1 MNGIDEGTRYVT
13 LELHNTQLE
22 RIEALI
28 ERNLARQEAIA
39 ANTRA
44 DFAEIKGDLK
54 TLNAKVDGI
63 EKTLNARIDG
73 LEKRV
78 DARIDGLEKKV
89 DARIDGLED
98 AIAMT
103 NMRIDDLKSQ
113 QSNTLTRWGIIIAVG
128 VCVVQ
133 VITSI
138 VLQFIH

>member
-39 ANTRA
+39 ANMRA
-44 DFAEIKGDLK
+44 DIGELRGEIK
-54 TLNAKVDGI
+54 AVH
-63 EKTLNARIDG
+63 
-73 LEKRV
+73 
-78 DARIDGLEKKV
+78 ARIDGLEKKV
-89 DARIDGLED
+89 DARVDGLED
-98 AIAMT
+98 AIALT

-113 QSNTLTRWGIIIAVG
+113 QSNTLAKWGIIIAVG

-133 VITSI
+133 VITSV
-138 VLQFIH
+138 VLHFIH